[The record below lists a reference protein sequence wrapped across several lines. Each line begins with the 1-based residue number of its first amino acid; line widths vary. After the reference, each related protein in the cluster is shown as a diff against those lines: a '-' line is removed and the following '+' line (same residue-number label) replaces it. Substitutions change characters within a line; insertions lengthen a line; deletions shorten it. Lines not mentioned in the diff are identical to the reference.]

1 MADAW
6 PLTLPQAPLA
16 GTYSEQRQ
24 DNVVRGPSAPGAE
37 GQRRRRFSA
46 TCKTVSFAMNMTAA
60 HLATLETFYGTT
72 LASGVYGFEFTDPS
86 IDTTKEFSFAEP
98 YQVQHISVDLYR
110 VSMTLIRKAE

>member
-6 PLTLPQAPLA
+6 PLTLPQTPLA

-60 HLATLETFYGTT
+60 QLGTLEAFYDST
-72 LASGVYGFEFTDPS
+72 LASGAYAFEFADPTIS
-86 IDTTKEFSFAEP
+86 GTKVFSFAEP